1 MTLKGQY
8 IENIELEI
16 INWPRKS
23 NLQIKFFRNLEKN
36 YLCAYVEN
44 TLNSEKVM
52 KISISRLIMNN
63 IRKVLDLL
71 FLP

>member
-8 IENIELEI
+8 IENIELGI
-16 INWPRKS
+16 INWPR
-23 NLQIKFFRNLEKN
+23 NLQFKFFRNLEKN
-36 YLCAYVEN
+36 YLCAYMEN
-44 TLNSEKVM
+44 TLNGGKVM